1 MDFNLDFDDTHRR
14 WLLLAAGADPQ
25 LCLQD
30 PGIGEDRY
38 VFVEA
43 TADALFPVARGSR
56 SWADAVADESV
67 RLFGNPDLVTQP
79 PGWFGPAEGR
89 SDVERSTREGHE
101 AMARRRIAARRPAT
115 LLTASDRAEA
125 SAERPEPAVGVGR

>member
-43 TADALFPVARGSR
+43 TGAALFPIARGSR
-56 SWADAVADESV
+56 PWADAVADESV

-79 PGWFGPAEGR
+79 PGWFGPD
-89 SDVERSTREGHE
+89 SHSF
-101 AMARRRIAARRPAT
+101 
-115 LLTASDRAEA
+115 
-125 SAERPEPAVGVGR
+125 AERNGMVLIAGHDLRPLLNQHLGLDSVIPLKTLPTGWHPDDIA